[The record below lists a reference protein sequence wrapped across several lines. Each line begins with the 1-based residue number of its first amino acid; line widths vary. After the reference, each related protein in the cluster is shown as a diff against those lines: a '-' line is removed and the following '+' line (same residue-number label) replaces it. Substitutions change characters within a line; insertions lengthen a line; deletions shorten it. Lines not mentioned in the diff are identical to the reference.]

1 MNPRKIGTV
10 VVVIFLLSTL
20 VFIFSNSL
28 LPVALSKEKSLG
40 VMKFVKPVLG
50 LFVGEEAVTDHLV
63 RKLAHFT
70 EFLILGIVLTLLCA
84 LRHRTQFQ
92 NVVNCLSFGLAAA
105 VSDESLQMLTDRGPM
120 VSDVLLDFSG
130 AFSGVMITFIIY
142 KICATCKKE

>member
-84 LRHRTQFQ
+84 LCHRTQFQ

-105 VSDESLQMLTDRGPM
+105 VSDESLQMHGRPRYRLWKTQI
-120 VSDVLLDFSG
+120 S
-130 AFSGVMITFIIY
+130 
-142 KICATCKKE
+142 

>member
-105 VSDESLQMLTDRGPM
+105 VSDESLQMHGRPRYRLRKTQI
-120 VSDVLLDFSG
+120 S
-130 AFSGVMITFIIY
+130 
-142 KICATCKKE
+142 

>member
-50 LFVGEEAVTDHLV
+50 LFVGEEAVTDHLQRNILIQSLTTSWNSTV
-63 RKLAHFT
+63 T
-70 EFLILGIVLTLLCA
+70 EESKT
-84 LRHRTQFQ
+84 TTP
-92 NVVNCLSFGLAAA
+92 SSAA
-105 VSDESLQMLTDRGPM
+105 SPHWTDNP
-120 VSDVLLDFSG
+120 SP
-130 AFSGVMITFIIY
+130 
-142 KICATCKKE
+142 